1 MLAAAAADMAT
12 QESNYEPQRVNSTSL
27 ENGFK
32 AVIKAMSGPR
42 ATLQWMVEQL
52 RKYRWVIAGCVGI
65 ALGVCKLLILPPSYA
80 LVHGRLPCML
90 RESRE
95 KCD

>member
-1 MLAAAAADMAT
+1 MQEMLAAAATDMAT
-12 QESNYEPQRVNSTSL
+12 QESNYQVQRVNSTAL
-27 ENGFK
+27 QNGME

-65 ALGVCKLLILPPSYA
+65 ALFVCKLLPFPFS
-80 LVHGRLPCML
+80 HLPCML
-90 RESRE
+90 
-95 KCD
+95 